1 MIVVR
6 WGLWL
11 IGVFAVL
18 LAVPVLLDMLLHR
31 RVCWSEPLV
40 GALTAA
46 AVVAVAYGLAPQRR
60 LWAAFAMLCVG
71 SALSYQL
78 FDMWWYPECHPQ
90 AYERVRWPWPLAV
103 LSGAAVFVAL
113 AVRARRR
120 AH

>member
-1 MIVVR
+1 MIVLR

-18 LAVPVLLDMLLHR
+18 LAVPVLLDMLLHHR
-31 RVCWSEPLV
+31 LCWSEPLV

-46 AVVAVAYGLAPQRR
+46 AVVASAYGLAPQGR
-60 LWAAFAMLCVG
+60 LWAALAMWCVG

-78 FDMWWYPECHPQ
+78 IDLWWYPECHPR
-90 AYERVRWPWPLAV
+90 AYEPVQWPWPVAV
-103 LSGAAVFVAL
+103 LSGAVVL
-113 AVRARRR
+113 GVLRVRARRQ